1 MTTRAYT
8 TLMRSHTDRVLHMSQ
23 DVFRRHM
30 ATVSADHTIRVWSQD
45 NGQQVDFPS
54 LLFMFCFIEL
64 FATDKEAQIQ
74 EKFLLPWTM

>member
-1 MTTRAYT
+1 MFRFLFNQFLGLFQGNLGVLDVTTRAYT

-45 NGQQVDFPS
+45 NGQQVS
-54 LLFMFCFIEL
+54 CL
-64 FATDKEAQIQ
+64 
-74 EKFLLPWTM
+74 

>member
-1 MTTRAYT
+1 MGVLDVTTRAYT

-45 NGQQVDFPS
+45 NGQQVRAIVIVYIKK
-54 LLFMFCFIEL
+54 LFN
-64 FATDKEAQIQ
+64 
-74 EKFLLPWTM
+74 

>member
-54 LLFMFCFIEL
+54 LLVKFSFIKL

-74 EKFLLPWTM
+74 E

>member
-54 LLFMFCFIEL
+54 LLVKFCFIKL
-64 FATDKEAQIQ
+64 FATDKEALIQ
-74 EKFLLPWTM
+74 ERCLLPWTM

>member
-54 LLFMFCFIEL
+54 LLVMFCFIEL
-64 FATDKEAQIQ
+64 FATDKESQIQ

>member
-30 ATVSADHTIRVWSQD
+30 ATISADHTIRVWSQD
-45 NGQQVDFPS
+45 NGQQVEFPT
-54 LLFMFCFIEL
+54 LLVKICFIKL

-74 EKFLLPWTM
+74 ERCLLPWTM